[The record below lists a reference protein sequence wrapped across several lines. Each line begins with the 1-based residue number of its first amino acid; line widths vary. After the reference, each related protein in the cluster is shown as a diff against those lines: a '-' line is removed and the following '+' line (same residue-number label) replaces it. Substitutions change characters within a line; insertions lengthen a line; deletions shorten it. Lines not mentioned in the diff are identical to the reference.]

1 MSAFA
6 VNTDLLPFA
15 DAVYQEDPYPYYRVV
30 RDLTPLYES
39 PVGVFAVVRHHDVAS
54 LLRDKRLS
62 AAQLDFGV
70 ANIFHDSVLGMDS
83 PDHGR
88 LRRISAKWFTAE
100 RTSDWIVETR
110 RIVDKALDEGAIAG
124 GLDACEDLSFAA
136 TFGTMAYILGV
147 GTHDAA
153 ECRQKVIE
161 MGRALRPAAT
171 DEDVAGAQAAFA
183 WYVDYIRD
191 LVEFKRRHPG
201 SSLLDAFLAAQ
212 EAGDMSEAEIMATV
226 TLFYAV
232 GHLDNSFLI
241 QNGIR
246 LLAEMPDERE
256 LFRSQ
261 PEIRNDMISEMLR
274 VDTPEQFVTRVALE
288 DMDISGETLP
298 AGAIVLGMIGSANMD
313 ERVFPDPETFDHA
326 RADLTRLQMAFGA
339 GQHGCHGQLLARAQA
354 DCALGALVERFPEYR
369 VSGPVT
375 HRHTEFIRNIS
386 TLPIEFH

>member
-1 MSAFA
+1 MSVLS
-6 VNTDLLPFA
+6 VNVDLLPFA
-15 DAVYQEDPYPYYRVV
+15 DPVYQDNPYPYYRIV

-39 PVGVFAVVRHHDVAS
+39 PLGVFAVVRHNDVAA

-100 RTSDWIVETR
+100 RTADWIVETR
-110 RIVDKALDEGAIAG
+110 RIVDRALDEGESAG
-124 GLDACEDLSFAA
+124 GLDACEDLSFTA

-171 DEDVAGAQAAFA
+171 DEDVAGAQAAFT

-191 LVEFKRRHPG
+191 LVEFKRRNPG
-201 SSLLDAFLAAQ
+201 TSLLDAFLAAQ

-226 TLFYAV
+226 TLFSAV

-246 LLAEMPDERE
+246 LLADMPEERE
-256 LFRSQ
+256 LFRTQ
-261 PEIRNDMISEMLR
+261 PDVRNDMISEMLR
-274 VDTPEQFVTRVALE
+274 IDTPEQFVTRFSTE
-288 DMDISGETLP
+288 DIDISGETLP
-298 AGAIVLGMIGSANMD
+298 AGSIVLGMIGSANMD
-313 ERVFPDPETFDHA
+313 ERVFSDPDTFDHK
-326 RADLTRLQMAFGA
+326 RPDLTRLQIAFGA

-354 DCALGALVERFPEYR
+354 ECAISALVERFPDYR
-369 VSGPVT
+369 VSGTVT
-375 HRHTEFIRNIS
+375 HKHTEFIRNIS
-386 TLPIEFH
+386 SLPIEFH

>member
-1 MSAFA
+1 MSVLAG
-6 VNTDLLPFA
+6 NTDLLPFA
-15 DAVYQEDPYPYYRVV
+15 DPVYQEDPYPYYRIV

-39 PVGVFAVVRHHDVAS
+39 PVGVFAVVRHHDVAA

-88 LRRISAKWFTAE
+88 LRRISAKWFTAD

-110 RIVDKALDEGAIAG
+110 RIVDKALDDGELNG
-124 GLDACEDLSFAA
+124 GLDACADLSFAA

-201 SSLLDAFLAAQ
+201 NSLLDAFLAAQ
-212 EAGDMSEAEIMATV
+212 AAGDMSEAEIMATV

-246 LLAEMPDERE
+246 LLAEMPEERE
-256 LFRSQ
+256 LFRTQ
-261 PEIRNDMISEMLR
+261 PEVRNDMISEMLR
-274 VDTPEQFVTRVALE
+274 VDTPEQFVTRVAIE
-288 DMDISGETLP
+288 DIDISGEVLP

-313 ERVFPDPETFDHA
+313 ERVFSHPEAFDHT
-326 RADLTRLQMAFGA
+326 RPDLTRLQMAFGA

-354 DCALGALVERFPEYR
+354 ECAIGALLERFPDYR
-369 VSGPVT
+369 VSGPIT

-386 TLPIEFH
+386 TLPIEFQ

>member
-1 MSAFA
+1 MSLLS
-6 VNTDLLPFA
+6 VNVDLLPFA
-15 DAVYQEDPYPYYRVV
+15 DPVYQDNPYPYYRIV

-39 PVGVFAVVRHHDVAS
+39 PLGVFAVVRHNDVAA

-100 RTSDWIVETR
+100 RTFDWIVETR
-110 RIVDKALDEGAIAG
+110 RIVDQALDEGEIAG

-171 DEDVAGAQAAFA
+171 DEDVAGAQAAFT

-191 LVEFKRRHPG
+191 LVEFKRRNPG
-201 SSLLDAFLAAQ
+201 TSLLDAFLAAQ

-246 LLAEMPDERE
+246 LLADMPEERE
-256 LFRSQ
+256 LFRTQ
-261 PEIRNDMISEMLR
+261 PDVRNDMISEMLR
-274 VDTPEQFVTRVALE
+274 IDTPEQFVTRFSTE

-298 AGAIVLGMIGSANMD
+298 AGSIVLGMIGSANMD
-313 ERVFPDPETFDHA
+313 ERVFPDPETFDHS
-326 RADLTRLQMAFGA
+326 RPELTRLQMAFGA

-354 DCALGALVERFPEYR
+354 ECAISALVERFPDYR
-369 VSGPVT
+369 VSGTVT
-375 HRHTEFIRNIS
+375 HKHTEFIRNINS
-386 TLPIEFH
+386 LPIEFH

>member
-1 MSAFA
+1 MSVLS
-6 VNTDLLPFA
+6 VNVDLLPFA
-15 DAVYQEDPYPYYRVV
+15 DPVYQDNPYPYYRIV

-39 PVGVFAVVRHHDVAS
+39 PLGVFAVVRHNDVAA

-100 RTSDWIVETR
+100 RTADWIVETR
-110 RIVDKALDEGAIAG
+110 RIVDQALDEGEIAG

-171 DEDVAGAQAAFA
+171 DEDVAGAQAAFT

-191 LVEFKRRHPG
+191 LVEFKRRNPG
-201 SSLLDAFLAAQ
+201 TSLLDAFLAAQ

-246 LLAEMPDERE
+246 LLADMPEERE
-256 LFRSQ
+256 LFRTQ
-261 PEIRNDMISEMLR
+261 PDVRNDMISEMLR
-274 VDTPEQFVTRVALE
+274 IDTPEQFVTRFSTE

-298 AGAIVLGMIGSANMD
+298 AGSIVLGMIGSANMD
-313 ERVFPDPETFDHA
+313 ERVFPDPETFDHS
-326 RADLTRLQMAFGA
+326 RPELTRLQMAFGA

-354 DCALGALVERFPEYR
+354 ECAISALVERFPDYR
-369 VSGPVT
+369 VSGTVT
-375 HRHTEFIRNIS
+375 HNHTEFIRNIS
-386 TLPIEFH
+386 SLPIEFH

>member
-1 MSAFA
+1 MSVLS
-6 VNTDLLPFA
+6 VNVDLLPFA
-15 DAVYQEDPYPYYRVV
+15 DPVYQDNPYPYYRIV

-39 PVGVFAVVRHHDVAS
+39 PLGVFAVVRHNDVAA

-100 RTSDWIVETR
+100 RTADWLVETR
-110 RIVDKALDEGAIAG
+110 RIVDRALDEGESSG

-171 DEDVAGAQAAFA
+171 DDDVAGAQAAFA

-191 LVEFKRRHPG
+191 LVEFKRRNPG
-201 SSLLDAFLAAQ
+201 TSLLDAFLAAQ

-246 LLAEMPDERE
+246 LLAEMPEERE
-256 LFRSQ
+256 LFRTQ
-261 PEIRNDMISEMLR
+261 PDVRNDMISEMLR
-274 VDTPEQFVTRVALE
+274 IDTPEQFVTRFSTE
-288 DMDISGETLP
+288 DIDISGETLP
-298 AGAIVLGMIGSANMD
+298 AGSIVLGMIGSANMD
-313 ERVFPDPETFDHA
+313 ERVFPDPETFDHS
-326 RADLTRLQMAFGA
+326 RPELTRLQMAFGA

-354 DCALGALVERFPEYR
+354 ECAISALVERFPDYR
-369 VSGPVT
+369 VSGTVT
-375 HRHTEFIRNIS
+375 HKHTEFIRNIS
-386 TLPIEFH
+386 SLPIEFH

>member
-1 MSAFA
+1 MSVLS
-6 VNTDLLPFA
+6 VNVDLLPFA
-15 DAVYQEDPYPYYRVV
+15 DPVYQDNPYPYYRIV

-39 PVGVFAVVRHHDVAS
+39 PLGVFAVVRHNDVAA

-88 LRRISAKWFTAE
+88 LRGISAKWFTAE
-100 RTSDWIVETR
+100 RTADWIVETR
-110 RIVDKALDEGAIAG
+110 RIVDRALDEGESVG
-124 GLDACEDLSFAA
+124 GLDACDDLSFAA

-171 DEDVAGAQAAFA
+171 DEDVAGAQAAFT
-183 WYVDYIRD
+183 WYVEYIRD
-191 LVEFKRRHPG
+191 LVEFKRRNPG
-201 SSLLDAFLAAQ
+201 TSLLDAFLAAQ

-246 LLAEMPDERE
+246 LLAEIPDKRE
-256 LFRSQ
+256 LFRSH
-261 PEIRNDMISEMLR
+261 PDVRNDIISEILR
-274 VDTPEQFVTRVALE
+274 LDTPEQFVTRFSTE
-288 DMDISGETLP
+288 DIDISGETLP
-298 AGAIVLGMIGSANMD
+298 AGSIVLGMIGSANMD
-313 ERVFPDPETFDHA
+313 ERVFPDPETFDHS
-326 RADLTRLQMAFGA
+326 RPELTRLQMAFGA

-354 DCALGALVERFPEYR
+354 ECAISALVERFPDYR
-369 VSGPVT
+369 VSGTVT
-375 HRHTEFIRNIS
+375 HKHTEFIRNIS
-386 TLPIEFH
+386 SLPIEFH